1 MNFKLL
7 PLLTTIDKAGLYS
20 ARLARLRANR
30 AVTAG
35 PELRAPPLAPAGRTR
50 LGRPA
55 PLASFRPRGQRP
67 RRRGHLAPHPCGPRS
82 RSASAQ
88 LPQGLAGPVA
98 AVLAGCRRSRAGQG
112 EAGQGRGRPARGAQG
127 SGPRA
132 GPGRA
137 SAHRSRIGSA
147 TRRGAGRRRSG
158 AAPAGRARA
167 RARLPGLAAGSA
179 GHGPAVLGTS
189 AAGPPRAAFLLGF
202 LFLHE
207 LPLAMHRALSG
218 PGAPW
223 QLRALAGGKSRFTSR

>member
-7 PLLTTIDKAGLYS
+7 PLLTTIDKSGLYS

-50 LGRPA
+50 LGHPS

-112 EAGQGRGRPARGAQG
+112 EAGQGPPRSGSAGERPPG
-127 SGPRA
+127 RA
-132 GPGRA
+132 GPGQRA
-137 SAHRSRIGSA
+137 SLADRQRHPSGSGAEAERSGSGGA
-147 TRRGAGRRRSG
+147 GTGTGTGKAARAGRRLRG
-158 AAPAGRARA
+158 TRPRRARDKCRRAAPGR
-167 RARLPGLAAGSA
+167 
-179 GHGPAVLGTS
+179 VLTWFS
-189 AAGPPRAAFLLGF
+189 F
-202 LFLHE
+202 
-207 LPLAMHRALSG
+207 S
-218 PGAPW
+218 
-223 QLRALAGGKSRFTSR
+223 S